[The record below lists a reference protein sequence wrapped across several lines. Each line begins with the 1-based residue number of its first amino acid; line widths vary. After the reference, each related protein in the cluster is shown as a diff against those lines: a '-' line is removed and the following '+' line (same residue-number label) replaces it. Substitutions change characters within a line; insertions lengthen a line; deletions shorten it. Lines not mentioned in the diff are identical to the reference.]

1 MHVWKLCR
9 AVNSALQVMAHGLVA
24 MEGCV
29 NPQESKMRPILVL
42 AVSTRVGTPC
52 VGQRARQTVT

>member
-1 MHVWKLCR
+1 M
-9 AVNSALQVMAHGLVA
+9 NSALQVMAHGLVA